1 MKNTFWM
8 FSVMLMLITLISS
21 MGGGIRFRENFV
33 QEVLDLN
40 DNTSDPPMGYD
51 YYPIQYP
58 VKDSSITKSVTFNEK
73 IEEDKQAYVVEEE
86 EEDNDIVSKPV
97 YNKITDPMSVVAPIV
112 PIDIAAPKAVPS
124 NHKSTPQSIVPYGG
138 EFYAP
143 F

>member
-1 MKNTFWM
+1 
-8 FSVMLMLITLISS
+8 MLMLITLISS

-58 VKDSSITKSVTFNEK
+58 VDDSSITKKVTFNEK
-73 IEEDKQAYVVEEE
+73 IEDNEAYVVEEE
-86 EEDNDIVSKPV
+86 EEDNDIVSKPLT
-97 YNKITDPMSVVAPIV
+97 NNITDPVSVVAPKV
-112 PIDIAAPKAVPS
+112 PIAISAPKAVPS